1 MKMPPLWRHF
11 CTLNMIILSLMQ
23 RREYGVKERILA
35 VLLALVLLLCG
46 CEPQQEE
53 ISQPESS
60 ESSSV
65 ESRPEQSAPEVS
77 EEITFLRENF
87 PRIDGSTSLIPLEAG
102 IRAAIFGKSI
112 EQAEKDVAHTTTWG
126 SFKRLLSGDA
136 DIIFSTPISAEQQ
149 KMADE
154 AGVKLEQVPVVKEA
168 FVFVVNAKNPVDA
181 LSQQQIKDIYSGKIT
196 NWKQVGGSD
205 EPIVAYQRNTD
216 SGSQN
221 YMIDFMGETPLMDA
235 PTELR
240 PGSMGGLMDV
250 IAPNDGSLGSI
261 GYSVYAYAADM
272 YGTGDNIKFI
282 KVDGAAPTKE
292 TIISGEYPL
301 SSYNYAIF
309 RADEPEKGAVRRLAE
324 WMTSY
329 DGQLAAAKA
338 GYATVED
345 IGFDYEESTMA
356 KYAAVGTGMK
366 YPGSVPS
373 YEFVPAGEAFDWNIY
388 NFREQG
394 SYEPLFIADENLR
407 TEVKKFIAESAAKV
421 TEDYDAMMKFID
433 VNTEGDGEWKTYS
446 AGITYPYGNAQIDG
460 EKYAVIATVKNG
472 YLSVAVTMGYTYN
485 VQDGYDRYYRTETAV
500 WEMLSGKRLAP
511 EELFY
516 EGVDIAKALNDYVNA
531 RSHTASDWR
540 EGPIEFKTDFTGLTE
555 SGWHI
560 TADTIYFDN
569 DNPYFLEGYAF
580 SLDEL
585 PDGIMVTEQ
594 PRETG
599 SALANGVTEAK
610 RFREV
615 LSTKEG
621 KLLGGDNYGTYYLLK
636 EDSYPGAKKIN
647 KFIEDYLNKYGT
659 NEAVYGY
666 YKGLGLDPDAEG
678 NYFDPGSFDSY
689 IRDFGGKYI
698 CFISLE
704 PTLEVDNN
712 RGDYTSTTYYYKYS
726 KVVFF
731 DSQTGEEIDWRDMI
745 SDEYENAKGS
755 NYKRKSYDDKE
766 RYKLR
771 WVDDGDDGFTF
782 SFEDFS
788 LYLTVPHEYINW

>member
-1 MKMPPLWRHF
+1 M
-11 CTLNMIILSLMQ
+11 
-23 RREYGVKERILA
+23 KERILA
-35 VLLALVLLLCG
+35 VLFALALLLCG
-46 CEPQQEE
+46 CTLQREE

-65 ESRPEQSAPEVS
+65 ESTPEQSTPEVS

-136 DIIFSTPISAEQQ
+136 DMIFSTPISAEQQ

-154 AGVKLEQVPVVKEA
+154 AGIKLEQVPVVKEA

-205 EPIVAYQRNTD
+205 EPIIAYQRNMD

-221 YMIDFMGETPLMDA
+221 YMIDFMGETPLMEA

-272 YGTGDNIKFI
+272 YGTGSDIKFI

-309 RADEPEKGAVRRLAE
+309 RADEPEEGAVRRLAE

-345 IGFDYEESTMA
+345 IGFDYSQSALKKYEA
-356 KYAAVGTGMK
+356 KGTGIA
-366 YPGSVPS
+366 YPGSVPP
-373 YEFVPAGEAFDWNIY
+373 YEYDIEFKKE
-388 NFREQG
+388 RE
-394 SYEPLFIADENLR
+394 YE
-407 TEVKKFIAESAAKV
+407 
-421 TEDYDAMMKFID
+421 
-433 VNTEGDGEWKTYS
+433 
-446 AGITYPYGNAQIDG
+446 G
-460 EKYAVIATVKNG
+460 EKYFRYSDAYTFEQRENGTYNAWFICDKELRREVENFVNEAVKTVSADEENMQKFIEKSCSLESGDPSHWYGTYLTPRGLVTEAEIKNG
-472 YLSVAVTMGYTYN
+472 YLSVYVGLSYYVEIQEGYE
-485 VQDGYDRYYRTETAV
+485 RFYRSETAV
-500 WEMLSGKRLAP
+500 WDMISGKRLAP

-516 EGVDIAKALNDYVNA
+516 EGVDIAKVINEYISVE
-531 RSHTASDWR
+531 TQR
-540 EGPIEFKTDFTGLTE
+540 EEDMFIGSYKMKADFAGLTE
-555 SGWHI
+555 GGWHL
-560 TADTIYFDN
+560 TADAIYFDN
-569 DNPYFLEGYAF
+569 DNPYFAYGYKF
-580 SLDEL
+580 SLADL
-585 PDGIMVTEQ
+585 PDDAMVTKQ
-594 PRETG
+594 PRAVGTRARMIEE
-599 SALANGVTEAK
+599 SK
-610 RFREV
+610 RFRVINTTTHGVISDDDFYTYE
-615 LSTKEG
+615 
-621 KLLGGDNYGTYYLLK
+621 LLY

-647 KFIEDYLNKYGT
+647 EFIE
-659 NEAVYGY
+659 
-666 YKGLGLDPDAEG
+666 
-678 NYFDPGSFDSY
+678 SY
-689 IRDFGGKYI
+689 IKENFTEEKVRKYFAGKNVDIDSDDVYFELGGADFYTTDLGGKYI
-698 CFISLE
+698 NF
-704 PTLEVDNN
+704 
-712 RGDYTSTTYYYKYS
+712 STGELVAIRMDKIDGSYVESKFTYPYS
-726 KVVFF
+726 CDVYF
-731 DSQTGEEIDWRDMI
+731 DPQTGEQID
-745 SDEYENAKGS
+745 S
-755 NYKRKSYDDKE
+755 NNVE
-766 RYKLR
+766 RY
-771 WVDDGDDGFTF
+771 
-782 SFEDFS
+782 S
-788 LYLTVPHEYINW
+788 

>member
-1 MKMPPLWRHF
+1 M
-11 CTLNMIILSLMQ
+11 
-23 RREYGVKERILA
+23 KERILA
-35 VLLALVLLLCG
+35 VLLAFALLLCG

-60 ESSSV
+60 KSSSV

-205 EPIVAYQRNTD
+205 EPIIAYQRNTD

-221 YMIDFMGETPLMDA
+221 YMIDFMGETPLMEA

-309 RADEPEKGAVRRLAE
+309 RADEPEEGAVRRLAE

-345 IGFDYEESTMA
+345 IGFDYSQSALKKYEA
-356 KYAAVGTGMK
+356 KGTGIA
-366 YPGSVPS
+366 YPGSVPP
-373 YEFVPAGEAFDWNIY
+373 YEYDIEFKKEC
-388 NFREQG
+388 E
-394 SYEPLFIADENLR
+394 YE
-407 TEVKKFIAESAAKV
+407 
-421 TEDYDAMMKFID
+421 
-433 VNTEGDGEWKTYS
+433 
-446 AGITYPYGNAQIDG
+446 G
-460 EKYAVIATVKNG
+460 EKYFRYSDAYTFEQRENGTYNAGFICDKELRREVENFVNEAVKTVSADEENMQKFIEKSCSLESGDPSHWYGTYLTPRGLVTEAEIKNG
-472 YLSVAVTMGYTYN
+472 YLSVYVGLSYYVEIQEGYE
-485 VQDGYDRYYRTETAV
+485 RFYRSETAV
-500 WEMLSGKRLAP
+500 WDMISGKRLAP

-516 EGVDIAKALNDYVNA
+516 EGVDIAKVINEYISVE
-531 RSHTASDWR
+531 TQR
-540 EGPIEFKTDFTGLTE
+540 EEDMFIGSYKMKTDFAGLTE
-555 SGWHI
+555 GGWHL
-560 TADTIYFDN
+560 TADAIYFDN
-569 DNPYFLEGYAF
+569 DNPYFAYGYKF
-580 SLDEL
+580 SLADL
-585 PDGIMVTEQ
+585 PDDVMVTKQ
-594 PRETG
+594 PRAVGTRARMIEE
-599 SALANGVTEAK
+599 SK
-610 RFREV
+610 RFRVINTTTHGVISDDDFCTYE
-615 LSTKEG
+615 
-621 KLLGGDNYGTYYLLK
+621 LLY

-647 KFIEDYLNKYGT
+647 EFIENYVKENFTREKVKEYFAGKNVDIDSDNVYFELGGT
-659 NEAVYGY
+659 
-666 YKGLGLDPDAEG
+666 
-678 NYFDPGSFDSY
+678 
-689 IRDFGGKYI
+689 DFYTTDLGGKYI
-698 CFISLE
+698 NFSAGKLVAIRMDKIDGSYVE
-704 PTLEVDNN
+704 
-712 RGDYTSTTYYYKYS
+712 SSFTYPYS
-726 KVVFF
+726 CNVYF
-731 DSQTGEEIDWRDMI
+731 DPQTGEQID
-745 SDEYENAKGS
+745 S
-755 NYKRKSYDDKE
+755 NNVE
-766 RYKLR
+766 RY
-771 WVDDGDDGFTF
+771 
-782 SFEDFS
+782 S
-788 LYLTVPHEYINW
+788 

>member
-1 MKMPPLWRHF
+1 M
-11 CTLNMIILSLMQ
+11 
-23 RREYGVKERILA
+23 KERILA

-102 IRAAIFGKSI
+102 VRAAIFGKSI

-126 SFKRLLSGDA
+126 SFKNLLSGDA

-221 YMIDFMGETPLMDA
+221 YMIDFMGETPLMEA

-240 PGSMGGLMDV
+240 PGSMSGLMDV

-309 RADEPEKGAVRRLAE
+309 RADEPEEGAVRRLAE

-345 IGFDYEESTMA
+345 IGFDYSQSVLKKYEA
-356 KYAAVGTGMK
+356 KGTGIA
-366 YPGSVPS
+366 YPGSVPP
-373 YEFVPAGEAFDWNIY
+373 YEYDIEFKKE
-388 NFREQG
+388 RE
-394 SYEPLFIADENLR
+394 YE
-407 TEVKKFIAESAAKV
+407 
-421 TEDYDAMMKFID
+421 
-433 VNTEGDGEWKTYS
+433 
-446 AGITYPYGNAQIDG
+446 G
-460 EKYAVIATVKNG
+460 EKYFRYSDAYTFEQRENGTYNAGFICDKELRHEVENFVNEAVKTVSADEENMQKFIEKSCSLESGDPSHWYGTYLTPRGLVTEAEIKNG
-472 YLSVAVTMGYTYN
+472 YLSVYVGLSYYVEIQEGYE
-485 VQDGYDRYYRTETAV
+485 RFYRSETAV
-500 WEMLSGKRLAP
+500 WDMISGKRLAP

-516 EGVDIAKALNDYVNA
+516 DGVDIAKVINEYISVE
-531 RSHTASDWR
+531 TQR
-540 EGPIEFKTDFTGLTE
+540 EEDMFIGSYKMKADFAGLTE
-555 SGWHI
+555 GGWHL
-560 TADTIYFDN
+560 TADAIYFDN
-569 DNPYFLEGYAF
+569 DNPYFAYGYKF
-580 SLDEL
+580 SLADL
-585 PDGIMVTEQ
+585 PDDVMVTKQ
-594 PRETG
+594 PRAVGTRARMIEE
-599 SALANGVTEAK
+599 SK
-610 RFREV
+610 RFRVINTTTHGVISDDDFCTYE
-615 LSTKEG
+615 
-621 KLLGGDNYGTYYLLK
+621 LLY

-647 KFIEDYLNKYGT
+647 EFIE
-659 NEAVYGY
+659 
-666 YKGLGLDPDAEG
+666 
-678 NYFDPGSFDSY
+678 SY
-689 IRDFGGKYI
+689 IKENFTEEKVRKYFAGKNVDIDSNDVYFELGGADFYTTDLGGKYI
-698 CFISLE
+698 NF
-704 PTLEVDNN
+704 
-712 RGDYTSTTYYYKYS
+712 YTGELVAIRMDKIDGSYVESKFTYPYS
-726 KVVFF
+726 CDVYF
-731 DSQTGEEIDWRDMI
+731 DPQTGEQID
-745 SDEYENAKGS
+745 S
-755 NYKRKSYDDKE
+755 NNVE
-766 RYKLR
+766 RY
-771 WVDDGDDGFTF
+771 
-782 SFEDFS
+782 S
-788 LYLTVPHEYINW
+788 

>member
-1 MKMPPLWRHF
+1 MAK
-11 CTLNMIILSLMQ
+11 
-23 RREYGVKERILA
+23 KILA
-35 VLLALVLLLCG
+35 LALALALLLCG
-46 CEPQQEE
+46 CTPQREE

-60 ESSSV
+60 ESSSAV
-65 ESRPEQSAPEVS
+65 SEPEVS
-77 EEITFLRENF
+77 EEIAFLRENF

-102 IRAAIFGKSI
+102 IRAAIFGKSFD
-112 EQAEKDVAHTTTWG
+112 EAQKDVVHSTTWG
-126 SFKRLLSGDA
+126 SFKNLLGGDA
-136 DIIFSTPISAEQQ
+136 DIIFSTPISDEQQ

-181 LSQQQIKDIYSGKIT
+181 LTRQQIKDIYSGKIT

-205 EPIVAYQRNTD
+205 EPIIAYQRNTD

-282 KVDGAAPTKE
+282 KVDGVEPTKI

-309 RADEPEKGAVRRLAE
+309 RTDEPEGGAVRRLAE

-329 DGQLAAAKA
+329 DGQLAIAKA

-373 YEFVPAGEAFDWNIY
+373 YEFVPAQEEFGYACYKFDEHGIY
-388 NFREQG
+388 D
-394 SYEPLFIADENLR
+394 PAFIADENLH
-407 TEVKKFIAESAAKV
+407 TEVKKFIEESAAKV
-421 TEDYDAMMKFID
+421 TEDYDAMMKFIA

-446 AGITYPYGNAQIDG
+446 AGITYPYGSAQIDG

-485 VQDGYDRYYRTETAV
+485 VQDGYNRYYRTETAV
-500 WEMLSGKRLAP
+500 WDMLSGKRLAP

-531 RSHTASDWR
+531 RSQTANFWI
-540 EGPIEFKTDFTGLTE
+540 EGPVDFKTDFAGLTE

-580 SLDEL
+580 SFDEL

-594 PRETG
+594 PREMG
-599 SALANGVTEAK
+599 SALANGATEVK
-610 RFREV
+610 KFREV
-615 LSTKEG
+615 LSTSVAKE
-621 KLLGGDNYGTYYLLK
+621 LGGDNYGTYYLLK

-647 KFIEDYLNKYGT
+647 KFIEDYINKYGT
-659 NEAVYGY
+659 NEAIYGY
-666 YKGLGLDPDAEG
+666 YKEQGLDPDAEG
-678 NYFDPGSFDSY
+678 SYFELGSFSSRIKDL
-689 IRDFGGKYI
+689 GGKYI
-698 CFISLE
+698 WFRSMH
-704 PTLEVDNN
+704 PTLSVDNN
-712 RGDYTSTTYYYKYS
+712 RGDYTSTEYDYPYS
-726 KVVFF
+726 KIAFF
-731 DSQTGEEIDWRDMI
+731 NTQTGEEIDWRDMI
-745 SDEYENAKGS
+745 SDEYENVEGS
-755 NYKRKSYDDKE
+755 RYKRKFYDNKDY
-766 RYKLR
+766 YKIR
-771 WVDDGDDGFTF
+771 WIYDGDDGV
-782 SFEDFS
+782 SFS
-788 LYLTVPHEYINW
+788 LEGFSDSLTIPHEYINW

>member
-1 MKMPPLWRHF
+1 M
-11 CTLNMIILSLMQ
+11 
-23 RREYGVKERILA
+23 KERILA
-35 VLLALVLLLCG
+35 VLLALALLLCG
-46 CEPQQEE
+46 CTPQREE

-102 IRAAIFGKSI
+102 VRAAIFGKSI

-136 DIIFSTPISAEQQ
+136 DIIFSTPISDEQQ

-205 EPIVAYQRNTD
+205 EPIIAYQRNTD

-292 TIISGEYPL
+292 TIISGEYTL
-301 SSYNYAIF
+301 GSYNYAIF

-324 WMTSY
+324 WVTSY

-345 IGFDYEESTMA
+345 IGFDYSQSALKKYEA
-356 KYAAVGTGMK
+356 KGTGIA
-366 YPGSVPS
+366 YPGSVPP
-373 YEFVPAGEAFDWNIY
+373 YEYDIEFKKE
-388 NFREQG
+388 RE
-394 SYEPLFIADENLR
+394 YE
-407 TEVKKFIAESAAKV
+407 
-421 TEDYDAMMKFID
+421 
-433 VNTEGDGEWKTYS
+433 
-446 AGITYPYGNAQIDG
+446 G
-460 EKYAVIATVKNG
+460 EKYFRYSDAYTFEQRENGTYNAGFICDKELRREVENFVNEAVKTVSADEENMQKFIEKSCSLESGDPSHWYGTYLTPRGLVTEAEIKNG
-472 YLSVAVTMGYTYN
+472 YLSVYVGLSYYVEIQEGYERFYCS
-485 VQDGYDRYYRTETAV
+485 ETAV
-500 WEMLSGKRLAP
+500 WDMISGKRLAP
-511 EELFY
+511 EGLFY
-516 EGVDIAKALNDYVNA
+516 EGVDIAKVINEYISVE
-531 RSHTASDWR
+531 TQR
-540 EGPIEFKTDFTGLTE
+540 EEDMFIGSYKMKADFAGLTE
-555 SGWHI
+555 GGWHL
-560 TADTIYFDN
+560 TADAIYFDN
-569 DNPYFLEGYAF
+569 DNPYFAYGYKF
-580 SLDEL
+580 SLADL
-585 PDGIMVTEQ
+585 PDDAMVTKQ
-594 PRETG
+594 PRAVGTRARMIEE
-599 SALANGVTEAK
+599 SK
-610 RFREV
+610 RFRVINTTTHGVISDDGFYTYE
-615 LSTKEG
+615 
-621 KLLGGDNYGTYYLLK
+621 LLY

-647 KFIEDYLNKYGT
+647 EFIE
-659 NEAVYGY
+659 
-666 YKGLGLDPDAEG
+666 
-678 NYFDPGSFDSY
+678 SY
-689 IRDFGGKYI
+689 IKENFTEEKVRKYFAGKNVDIDSDDVYFELGGADFYTTDLGGKYI
-698 CFISLE
+698 NF
-704 PTLEVDNN
+704 
-712 RGDYTSTTYYYKYS
+712 YTGELVAIRMDKIDGSYVESKFTYPYS
-726 KVVFF
+726 CDVYF
-731 DSQTGEEIDWRDMI
+731 DPQTGEQID
-745 SDEYENAKGS
+745 S
-755 NYKRKSYDDKE
+755 NNVE
-766 RYKLR
+766 RY
-771 WVDDGDDGFTF
+771 
-782 SFEDFS
+782 S
-788 LYLTVPHEYINW
+788 

>member
-1 MKMPPLWRHF
+1 M
-11 CTLNMIILSLMQ
+11 
-23 RREYGVKERILA
+23 KERILA
-35 VLLALVLLLCG
+35 VLLAFALLLCG
-46 CEPQQEE
+46 CTPQREE

-65 ESRPEQSAPEVS
+65 ESTPEQSAQEVS

-102 IRAAIFGKSI
+102 VRAAIFGKSFD
-112 EQAEKDVAHTTTWG
+112 EAQKDVVHSTTWG
-126 SFKRLLSGDA
+126 SFKNLLGGDA

-309 RADEPEKGAVRRLAE
+309 RADEPEEGAVRRLAE

-345 IGFDYEESTMA
+345 IGFDYSQSVLKKYEA
-356 KYAAVGTGMK
+356 KGTGIA
-366 YPGSVPS
+366 YPGSVPP
-373 YEFVPAGEAFDWNIY
+373 YEYDIEFKKE
-388 NFREQG
+388 RE
-394 SYEPLFIADENLR
+394 YE
-407 TEVKKFIAESAAKV
+407 
-421 TEDYDAMMKFID
+421 
-433 VNTEGDGEWKTYS
+433 
-446 AGITYPYGNAQIDG
+446 G
-460 EKYAVIATVKNG
+460 EKYFRYSDAYTFEQRENGTYNAGFICDKELRREVENFVNEAVKTVSADEENMQKFIEKSCSLESGDPSHWYGTYLTPRGLVTEAEIKNG
-472 YLSVAVTMGYTYN
+472 YLSVYVGLSYYVEIQEGYE
-485 VQDGYDRYYRTETAV
+485 RFYRSETAV
-500 WEMLSGKRLAP
+500 WDMISGKRLAP

-516 EGVDIAKALNDYVNA
+516 DGVDIAKVINEYISVE
-531 RSHTASDWR
+531 TQR
-540 EGPIEFKTDFTGLTE
+540 EEDMFIGSYKMKADFAGLTE
-555 SGWHI
+555 GGWHL
-560 TADTIYFDN
+560 TADAIYFDN
-569 DNPYFLEGYAF
+569 DNPYFAYGYKF
-580 SLDEL
+580 SLADL
-585 PDGIMVTEQ
+585 PDDVMVTKQ
-594 PRETG
+594 PRAVGTRARMIEE
-599 SALANGVTEAK
+599 SK
-610 RFREV
+610 RFRVINTTTHGVISDDDFCTYE
-615 LSTKEG
+615 
-621 KLLGGDNYGTYYLLK
+621 LLY

-647 KFIEDYLNKYGT
+647 EFIE
-659 NEAVYGY
+659 
-666 YKGLGLDPDAEG
+666 
-678 NYFDPGSFDSY
+678 SY
-689 IRDFGGKYI
+689 IKENFTEEKVRKYFAGKNVDIDSDDVYFELGGTDFYTTDLGGKYI
-698 CFISLE
+698 NF
-704 PTLEVDNN
+704 
-712 RGDYTSTTYYYKYS
+712 YTGELVAIRMDKIDGSYVESKFTYPYS
-726 KVVFF
+726 CDVYF
-731 DSQTGEEIDWRDMI
+731 DPQTGEQID
-745 SDEYENAKGS
+745 S
-755 NYKRKSYDDKE
+755 NNVE
-766 RYKLR
+766 RY
-771 WVDDGDDGFTF
+771 
-782 SFEDFS
+782 S
-788 LYLTVPHEYINW
+788 

>member
-1 MKMPPLWRHF
+1 M
-11 CTLNMIILSLMQ
+11 
-23 RREYGVKERILA
+23 KERILA
-35 VLLALVLLLCG
+35 VLLALALLLCG
-46 CEPQQEE
+46 CTPQREE

-102 IRAAIFGKSI
+102 VRAAIFGKSI

-154 AGVKLEQVPVVKEA
+154 AGIKLEQVPVVKEA
-168 FVFVVNAKNPVDA
+168 FVFAVNAKNPVDA

-205 EPIVAYQRNTD
+205 EPIIAYQRNTD

-221 YMIDFMGETPLMDA
+221 YMIDFMGETPLMEA

-309 RADEPEKGAVRRLAE
+309 RADEPEEGAVRRLAE

-345 IGFDYEESTMA
+345 IGFDYSQSVLKKYEA
-356 KYAAVGTGMK
+356 KGTGIA
-366 YPGSVPS
+366 YPGSVPP
-373 YEFVPAGEAFDWNIY
+373 YEYDIEFKKE
-388 NFREQG
+388 RE
-394 SYEPLFIADENLR
+394 YE
-407 TEVKKFIAESAAKV
+407 
-421 TEDYDAMMKFID
+421 
-433 VNTEGDGEWKTYS
+433 
-446 AGITYPYGNAQIDG
+446 G
-460 EKYAVIATVKNG
+460 EKYFRYSDAYTFEQRENGTYNAGFICDKELRREVENFVNEAVKTVSADEENMQKFIEKSCSLESGDPSHWYGTYLTPRGLVTEAEIKNG
-472 YLSVAVTMGYTYN
+472 YLSVYVGLSYYVEIQEGYE
-485 VQDGYDRYYRTETAV
+485 RFYRSETAV
-500 WEMLSGKRLAP
+500 WDMISGKHLAP

-516 EGVDIAKALNDYVNA
+516 DGVDIAKVINEYISVE
-531 RSHTASDWR
+531 TQR
-540 EGPIEFKTDFTGLTE
+540 EEDMFIGSYKMKADFAGLTE
-555 SGWHI
+555 GGWHL
-560 TADTIYFDN
+560 TADAIYFDN
-569 DNPYFLEGYAF
+569 DNPYFAYGYKF
-580 SLDEL
+580 SLADL
-585 PDGIMVTEQ
+585 PDDVMVTKQ
-594 PRETG
+594 PRAVGTRARMIEE
-599 SALANGVTEAK
+599 SK
-610 RFREV
+610 RFRVINTTTHGVISDDDFYTYE
-615 LSTKEG
+615 
-621 KLLGGDNYGTYYLLK
+621 LLY

-647 KFIEDYLNKYGT
+647 EFIE
-659 NEAVYGY
+659 
-666 YKGLGLDPDAEG
+666 
-678 NYFDPGSFDSY
+678 SY
-689 IRDFGGKYI
+689 IKENFTEEKVRKYFAGKNVDIDSDNVYFELGGTDFYTTDLGGKYI
-698 CFISLE
+698 NFSAGELVAIRMDKIDGSYVE
-704 PTLEVDNN
+704 
-712 RGDYTSTTYYYKYS
+712 SKFTYPYS
-726 KVVFF
+726 CDVYF
-731 DSQTGEEIDWRDMI
+731 DPQTGEQID
-745 SDEYENAKGS
+745 S
-755 NYKRKSYDDKE
+755 NNVE
-766 RYKLR
+766 RY
-771 WVDDGDDGFTF
+771 
-782 SFEDFS
+782 S
-788 LYLTVPHEYINW
+788 

>member
-1 MKMPPLWRHF
+1 M
-11 CTLNMIILSLMQ
+11 
-23 RREYGVKERILA
+23 KERILA

-102 IRAAIFGKSI
+102 IRAGIFGKSI

-154 AGVKLEQVPVVKEA
+154 AGIKLEQVPVVKEA

-181 LSQQQIKDIYSGKIT
+181 LTRQQIKDIYSGKIT

-205 EPIVAYQRNTD
+205 EPIIAYQRNTD

-221 YMIDFMGETPLMDA
+221 YMIDFMGETPLMEA

-309 RADEPEKGAVRRLAE
+309 RADEPEEGAVRRLAE

-345 IGFDYEESTMA
+345 IGFDYSQSVLKKYEA
-356 KYAAVGTGMK
+356 KGTGIA
-366 YPGSVPS
+366 YPGSVPP
-373 YEFVPAGEAFDWNIY
+373 YEYDIEFKKE
-388 NFREQG
+388 RE
-394 SYEPLFIADENLR
+394 YE
-407 TEVKKFIAESAAKV
+407 
-421 TEDYDAMMKFID
+421 
-433 VNTEGDGEWKTYS
+433 
-446 AGITYPYGNAQIDG
+446 G
-460 EKYAVIATVKNG
+460 EKYFRYSDAYTFEQRENGTYNAGFICDKELRRKVENFVNEAVKTVSADEENMQKFIEKSCSLESGDPSHWYGTYLTPRGLVTEAEIKNG
-472 YLSVAVTMGYTYN
+472 YLSVYVGLSYYVEIQEGYE
-485 VQDGYDRYYRTETAV
+485 RFYRSETAV
-500 WEMLSGKRLAP
+500 WDMISGKRLAP
-511 EELFY
+511 EGLFY
-516 EGVDIAKALNDYVNA
+516 EGVDIAKVINEYISVE
-531 RSHTASDWR
+531 TQR
-540 EGPIEFKTDFTGLTE
+540 EEDMFIGSYKMKADFAGLTE
-555 SGWHI
+555 GGWHL
-560 TADTIYFDN
+560 TADAIYFDN
-569 DNPYFLEGYAF
+569 DNPYFAYGYKF
-580 SLDEL
+580 SLADL
-585 PDGIMVTEQ
+585 PDDVMVTKQ
-594 PRETG
+594 PRAVGTRARMIEE
-599 SALANGVTEAK
+599 SK
-610 RFREV
+610 RFRVINTTTHGVISDDDFYTYE
-615 LSTKEG
+615 
-621 KLLGGDNYGTYYLLK
+621 LLY

-647 KFIEDYLNKYGT
+647 EFIE
-659 NEAVYGY
+659 
-666 YKGLGLDPDAEG
+666 
-678 NYFDPGSFDSY
+678 SY
-689 IRDFGGKYI
+689 IKENFTEEKVRKYFAGKNVDIDSDDVYFELGGTDFYTTDLGGKYI
-698 CFISLE
+698 NF
-704 PTLEVDNN
+704 
-712 RGDYTSTTYYYKYS
+712 YTGELVAIRMDKIDGSYVESKFTYPYS
-726 KVVFF
+726 CDVYF
-731 DSQTGEEIDWRDMI
+731 DPQTGEQID
-745 SDEYENAKGS
+745 S
-755 NYKRKSYDDKE
+755 NNVE
-766 RYKLR
+766 RY
-771 WVDDGDDGFTF
+771 
-782 SFEDFS
+782 S
-788 LYLTVPHEYINW
+788 

>member
-1 MKMPPLWRHF
+1 M
-11 CTLNMIILSLMQ
+11 
-23 RREYGVKERILA
+23 KERILA
-35 VLLALVLLLCG
+35 VLLAFALLLCG
-46 CEPQQEE
+46 CTPQREE

-65 ESRPEQSAPEVS
+65 ESTPEQSAQEQSTPEVS

-102 IRAAIFGKSI
+102 VRAAIFGKSFD
-112 EQAEKDVAHTTTWG
+112 EAQKDVVHSTTWG
-126 SFKRLLSGDA
+126 SFKNLLGGDA

-154 AGVKLEQVPVVKEA
+154 AGIKLEQVPVVKEA

-205 EPIVAYQRNTD
+205 EPIIAYQRNTD

-309 RADEPEKGAVRRLAE
+309 RADEPEEGAVRRLAE

-345 IGFDYEESTMA
+345 IGFDYSQSVLKKYEA
-356 KYAAVGTGMK
+356 KGTGIA
-366 YPGSVPS
+366 YPGSVPP
-373 YEFVPAGEAFDWNIY
+373 YEYDIEFKKE
-388 NFREQG
+388 RE
-394 SYEPLFIADENLR
+394 YE
-407 TEVKKFIAESAAKV
+407 
-421 TEDYDAMMKFID
+421 
-433 VNTEGDGEWKTYS
+433 
-446 AGITYPYGNAQIDG
+446 G
-460 EKYAVIATVKNG
+460 EKYFRYSDAYTFEQRENGTYNAGFICDKELRREVENFVNEAVKTVSADEENMQKFIEKSCSLESGDPSHWYGTYLTPRGLVTEAEIKNG
-472 YLSVAVTMGYTYN
+472 YLSVYVGLSYYVEIQEGYE
-485 VQDGYDRYYRTETAV
+485 RFYRSETAV
-500 WEMLSGKRLAP
+500 WDMISGKRLAP

-516 EGVDIAKALNDYVNA
+516 DGVDIAEVINEYLGVETLREEDMFIGSYKMKA
-531 RSHTASDWR
+531 
-540 EGPIEFKTDFTGLTE
+540 DFAGLTE
-555 SGWHI
+555 SGWHL
-560 TADTIYFDN
+560 TADAIYFDN
-569 DNPYFLEGYAF
+569 DNPYFAYGYKF
-580 SLDEL
+580 SLADL
-585 PDGIMVTEQ
+585 PDDVMVTKQ
-594 PRETG
+594 PRAVGTRARMIEE
-599 SALANGVTEAK
+599 SK
-610 RFREV
+610 RFRVINTTTHGVISDDDFCTYE
-615 LSTKEG
+615 
-621 KLLGGDNYGTYYLLK
+621 LLY

-647 KFIEDYLNKYGT
+647 EFIENYVKENFTREKVKEYFAGKNVDIDNIYDVYFELGGT
-659 NEAVYGY
+659 
-666 YKGLGLDPDAEG
+666 
-678 NYFDPGSFDSY
+678 
-689 IRDFGGKYI
+689 DFYTTDLGGKYI
-698 CFISLE
+698 NFSAGKLVAIRKDKIDGSYVE
-704 PTLEVDNN
+704 
-712 RGDYTSTTYYYKYS
+712 SSFTYPYS
-726 KVVFF
+726 CDVYF
-731 DSQTGEEIDWRDMI
+731 DPQTGEQID
-745 SDEYENAKGS
+745 S
-755 NYKRKSYDDKE
+755 NNVE
-766 RYKLR
+766 RY
-771 WVDDGDDGFTF
+771 
-782 SFEDFS
+782 S
-788 LYLTVPHEYINW
+788 

>member
-1 MKMPPLWRHF
+1 M
-11 CTLNMIILSLMQ
+11 
-23 RREYGVKERILA
+23 KERILA
-35 VLLALVLLLCG
+35 VLLALALLLCG

-65 ESRPEQSAPEVS
+65 ESRPEQIAPEVS

-136 DIIFSTPISAEQQ
+136 DMIFSTPISAEQQ

-168 FVFVVNAKNPVDA
+168 FVFAVNAKNPVDA
-181 LSQQQIKDIYSGKIT
+181 LSRQQIKDIYSGKIT

-205 EPIVAYQRNTD
+205 EPIIAYQRNTD

-309 RADEPEKGAVRRLAE
+309 RADEPEEGAVRRLAE

-345 IGFDYEESTMA
+345 IGFDYSQSVLKKYEA
-356 KYAAVGTGMK
+356 KGTGIA
-366 YPGSVPS
+366 YPGSVPP
-373 YEFVPAGEAFDWNIY
+373 YEYDIEFKKE
-388 NFREQG
+388 RE
-394 SYEPLFIADENLR
+394 YE
-407 TEVKKFIAESAAKV
+407 
-421 TEDYDAMMKFID
+421 
-433 VNTEGDGEWKTYS
+433 
-446 AGITYPYGNAQIDG
+446 G
-460 EKYAVIATVKNG
+460 EKYFRYSDAYTFEQRENGTYNAGFICDKELRREVENFVNEAVKTVSADEENMQKFIEKSCSLESGDPSHWYGTYLTPRGLVTEAEIKNG
-472 YLSVAVTMGYTYN
+472 YLSVYVGLSYYVEIQEGYE
-485 VQDGYDRYYRTETAV
+485 RFYRSETAV
-500 WEMLSGKRLAP
+500 WDMISGKRLAP
-511 EELFY
+511 EGLFY
-516 EGVDIAKALNDYVNA
+516 DGVDIAKVINEYISVE
-531 RSHTASDWR
+531 TQR
-540 EGPIEFKTDFTGLTE
+540 EEDMFIGSYKMKADFAGLTE
-555 SGWHI
+555 GGWHL
-560 TADTIYFDN
+560 TADAIYFDN
-569 DNPYFLEGYAF
+569 DNPYFAYGYKF
-580 SLDEL
+580 SLADL
-585 PDGIMVTEQ
+585 PDDVMVTKQ
-594 PRETG
+594 PRAVGTRARMIEE
-599 SALANGVTEAK
+599 SK
-610 RFREV
+610 RFRVINTTTHWVISDDDFYTYE
-615 LSTKEG
+615 
-621 KLLGGDNYGTYYLLK
+621 LLC

-647 KFIEDYLNKYGT
+647 EFIE
-659 NEAVYGY
+659 
-666 YKGLGLDPDAEG
+666 
-678 NYFDPGSFDSY
+678 SY
-689 IRDFGGKYI
+689 IKENFTEEKVRKYFAGKNVDIDSDDVYFELGGTDFYTTDLGGKYI
-698 CFISLE
+698 NF
-704 PTLEVDNN
+704 
-712 RGDYTSTTYYYKYS
+712 YTGELVAIRMDKIDGSYVESKFTYPYS
-726 KVVFF
+726 CDVYF
-731 DSQTGEEIDWRDMI
+731 DPQTGEQID
-745 SDEYENAKGS
+745 S
-755 NYKRKSYDDKE
+755 NNVE
-766 RYKLR
+766 RY
-771 WVDDGDDGFTF
+771 
-782 SFEDFS
+782 S
-788 LYLTVPHEYINW
+788 

>member
-23 RREYGVKERILA
+23 RREYGVKERVLA
-35 VLLALVLLLCG
+35 VLLALALLLCG

-60 ESSSV
+60 
-65 ESRPEQSAPEVS
+65 SAVSEPEVS
-77 EEITFLRENF
+77 EEIAFLRENF

-102 IRAAIFGKSI
+102 VRAAIFGKSFD
-112 EQAEKDVAHTTTWG
+112 EAQKDVVHSTTWG
-126 SFKRLLSGDA
+126 SFKNLLGGDA

-154 AGVKLEQVPVVKEA
+154 AGIKLEQVPVVKEA

-205 EPIVAYQRNTD
+205 EPIIAYQRNTD

-221 YMIDFMGETPLMDA
+221 YMIDFMGETPLMEA

-250 IAPNDGSLGSI
+250 IAPNDGLLGSI

-309 RADEPEKGAVRRLAE
+309 RADEPEEGAVRRLAE

-345 IGFDYEESTMA
+345 IGFDYGESTMA

-373 YEFVPAGEAFDWNIY
+373 YEFVPAGEAFGWNIY

-421 TEDYDAMMKFID
+421 TEDYDVMMKFID

-472 YLSVAVTMGYTYN
+472 YLSVAVTMGYSYN
-485 VQDGYDRYYRTETAV
+485 VQDGYCRYYRTETAV
-500 WEMLSGKRLAP
+500 WDMLSGKRLAP

-531 RSHTASDWR
+531 RSQTASDWR
-540 EGPIEFKTDFTGLTE
+540 EGPIEFKTDFAGLTKK
-555 SGWHI
+555 GWHI

-610 RFREV
+610 RFHEV

-647 KFIEDYLNKYGT
+647 KFIEDYVKKYGT

-731 DSQTGEEIDWRDMI
+731 NPQTGEEIDWRDMI

>member
-1 MKMPPLWRHF
+1 MKFMLLLPDEKMPPDCGIF
-11 CTLNMIILSLMQ
+11 LNYKCDESVLKGNKRMKTAKKLTAIVLASL
-23 RREYGVKERILA
+23 
-35 VLLALVLLLCG
+35 LLLCG
-46 CEPQQEE
+46 CTPQREE

-60 ESSSV
+60 
-65 ESRPEQSAPEVS
+65 SAVSEPEVS
-77 EEITFLRENF
+77 EEIAFLRENF

-221 YMIDFMGETPLMDA
+221 YMIDFMGETPLMEA

-282 KVDGAAPTKE
+282 KVDGVAPTKE

-309 RADEPEKGAVRRLAE
+309 RADEPEEGAVRRLAE

-345 IGFDYEESTMA
+345 IGFDYSQSALKKYEA
-356 KYAAVGTGMK
+356 KGTGIA
-366 YPGSVPS
+366 YPGSVPP
-373 YEFVPAGEAFDWNIY
+373 YEYDIEFKKE
-388 NFREQG
+388 RE
-394 SYEPLFIADENLR
+394 YE
-407 TEVKKFIAESAAKV
+407 
-421 TEDYDAMMKFID
+421 
-433 VNTEGDGEWKTYS
+433 
-446 AGITYPYGNAQIDG
+446 G
-460 EKYAVIATVKNG
+460 EKYFRYSDAYTFEQRENGTYNAGFICDKELRREVENFVNEAVKTVSAYEENMQKFIEKSCSLESGDPSHWYGTYLTPRGLVTEAEIKNG
-472 YLSVAVTMGYTYN
+472 YLSVYVGLSYYVEIQEGYE
-485 VQDGYDRYYRTETAV
+485 RFYRSETAV
-500 WEMLSGKRLAP
+500 WDMISGKRLAP

-516 EGVDIAKALNDYVNA
+516 DGVDIAKVINEYISVE
-531 RSHTASDWR
+531 TQR
-540 EGPIEFKTDFTGLTE
+540 EEDMFIGSYKMKADFAGLTE
-555 SGWHI
+555 SGWHL
-560 TADTIYFDN
+560 TADAIYFDN
-569 DNPYFLEGYAF
+569 DNPYFAYGYKF
-580 SLDEL
+580 SLADL
-585 PDGIMVTEQ
+585 PDDVMVTKQ
-594 PRETG
+594 PRAVGTRARMIEE
-599 SALANGVTEAK
+599 SK
-610 RFREV
+610 RFRVINTTTHGVKSDDDFCTYE
-615 LSTKEG
+615 
-621 KLLGGDNYGTYYLLK
+621 LLY

-647 KFIEDYLNKYGT
+647 EFIE
-659 NEAVYGY
+659 
-666 YKGLGLDPDAEG
+666 
-678 NYFDPGSFDSY
+678 SY
-689 IRDFGGKYI
+689 IKENFTEEKVRKYFAGKNVDIDSDDVYFELGGTDFYTTDLGGKYI
-698 CFISLE
+698 NFSAGELVAIRMDKIDGSYVE
-704 PTLEVDNN
+704 
-712 RGDYTSTTYYYKYS
+712 SKFTYPYS
-726 KVVFF
+726 CDVYF
-731 DSQTGEEIDWRDMI
+731 DPQTGEQID
-745 SDEYENAKGS
+745 S
-755 NYKRKSYDDKE
+755 NNVE
-766 RYKLR
+766 RY
-771 WVDDGDDGFTF
+771 
-782 SFEDFS
+782 S
-788 LYLTVPHEYINW
+788 